1 LTASTMMVP
10 TMSAEAGETVPVST
24 ERLAPLGNGRLA

>member
-1 LTASTMMVP
+1 LTLQTMMMP
-10 TMSAEAGETVPVST
+10 TVMAGETSPVST